1 MREIIYTNY
10 PYERDP
16 KFNTRTEIV
25 IDNGI
30 KKVYKYPKSEKSKA
44 HVAQMY
50 NYYNTCKDIVGKS
63 DVRLCKCEKENDR
76 LAFEYIEG
84 DDIRAILC
92 CLIKDGDISQVV
104 CILEKFYE
112 VITALCEEKEFHP
125 SHEFMD
131 VFGNVVPKYDGKI
144 LVMNPANI
152 DLNFD
157 NIILSDGKFVILDY
171 EWTFS
176 FDVPMEFILY
186 RSLYNLLIHNL
197 KFEELN
203 LFEKF
208 EISKENIEIYKDMED
223 TFQKYVLGDIH
234 YVNEYHHRSIDVRN
248 SVKNSE
254 LHFSIYEDYGNG
266 FSENNRFFYMQNLTD
281 KGEFEFTHVLTDG
294 TKKIRLDPG
303 EMPLVIDFGDY
314 FEYSATNAYYCK
326 GNKFYFSDVD
336 PQLEIDL
343 SSGIQ
348 KQITFKGR
356 AEKIG
361 DLTICEI
368 DAIKDDHNKEIS
380 KLNDVI
386 NKNMQLLQKK
396 DIAIEEKNELLQER
410 DEALHKLE
418 NDVNSL
424 NDLSRDLQFKLNY
437 AHEHP
442 VKHLIKKIIKDKRY
456 RPTRD

>member
-44 HVAQMY
+44 HIAQMY
-50 NYYNTCKDIVGKS
+50 NYYSTCRDIVGQN

-76 LAFEYIEG
+76 VVFEYIEG
-84 DDIRAILC
+84 DDIRDILC
-92 CLIKDGDISQVV
+92 RLIKDGNISQVV

-112 VITALCEEKEFHP
+112 VITALCEEKEFYP
-125 SHEFMD
+125 SHEFMN
-131 VFGNVVPKYDGKI
+131 VFGNIVPKYDGKI

-176 FDVPMEFILY
+176 FDVPIEFILY
-186 RSLYNLLIHNL
+186 RGINCLLVYNS

-208 EISKENIEIYKDMED
+208 GINKENIEIYSNMED
-223 TFQKYVLGDIH
+223 AFQKYVLGDIH
-234 YVNEYHHRSIDVRN
+234 YINEYQHSSVDVRN
-248 SVKNSE
+248 LVRNSA
-254 LHFSIYEDYGNG
+254 LHFSIYEDYGKG
-266 FSENNRFFYMQNLTD
+266 FSENNKVCYMQNLTD

-294 TKKIRLDPG
+294 IKKIRLDPG
-303 EMPLVIDFGDY
+303 EMPLVIDFGDC
-314 FEYSATNAYYCK
+314 FEYSATNAYYCR

-343 SSGIQ
+343 SSEIQ

-368 DAIKDDHNKEIS
+368 DAISDDYNKEVS
-380 KLNDVI
+380 NLNDVI
-386 NKNMQLLQKK
+386 N
-396 DIAIEEKNELLQER
+396 EKEQLLQER
-410 DEALHKLE
+410 DKEIHNLKG
-418 NDVNSL
+418 NVNSL
-424 NDLSRDLQFKLNY
+424 NDLSRDLQFKLSY

-442 VKHLIKKIIKDKRY
+442 LKHLIKKIIKDKRY
-456 RPTRD
+456 RP